1 MLQHLHI
8 QNYALIDSLEID
20 FTKGLNILTG
30 ETGSGKSILLGALGL
45 ILGDRAETQV
55 VKKESGKCVV
65 EGKFHLPGKALKDLF
80 EEFDLDYEN
89 PTIVRREVLES
100 GKSRAFVND
109 TPVKLNVLKEIGLKL
124 VDIHSQHQTLQINDP
139 EFQIRV
145 FDHFAKCGDL
155 LSAYREP
162 YLKYTKVKRQ
172 LEDAKADQAKNL
184 NEADFIKF
192 QLSEFEELNIEAIN
206 ELELEEEFN
215 TLSNAEEISERLHA
229 SLHHLSEGDQPVI
242 SELKS
247 ARDHIDRIATYSGA
261 FAEIATRIKSSLIE
275 LDDIRQELEG
285 AASSVEIDPVRMEKL
300 DNLRS
305 SLFRLQQ
312 KHGVSD
318 VAGLV
323 EKKKELSGKFQK
335 IDGQDAEIESLE
347 RELAALEK
355 RVEER
360 GKELSERRA
369 ANTGK
374 FKREIEQVLR
384 SLNMEK
390 AQFEVLLSPSSAP
403 GLHGLDL
410 IEMKFSANPGR
421 PPQELKKVA
430 SGGELSRLMLSIKKL
445 SASAVTSSIVFDEID
460 SGVSGEVANAMGG
473 IIKKMATE
481 KQVLCITHLPQ
492 IASKGETHFKVYKTV
507 KQGNTKTNLTRLKE
521 DERVVEIA
529 QMLSGAKT
537 TDAAMN
543 NARDL
548 LALN

>member
-8 QNYALIDSLEID
+8 QNYALIDSLDID

-55 VKKESGKCVV
+55 VKRDSGKCVV
-65 EGKFHLPGKALKDLF
+65 EGKFHLPGKALKYLF

-155 LSAYREP
+155 LNAYREP
-162 YLKYTKVKRQ
+162 YRKYNKVKRQ
-172 LEDAKADQAKNL
+172 LEELKAAQAKNL

-192 QLSEFEELNIEAIN
+192 QLREFEEIQIEAIN

-215 TLSNAEEISERLHA
+215 TLSNAEEISERLQA
-229 SLHHLSEGDQPVI
+229 ALHHLSEGDQAVV

-247 ARDHIDRIATYSGA
+247 TRDQLDRIASYSNA
-261 FAEIATRIKSSLIE
+261 FAEIARRIKSSLIE

-347 RELAALEK
+347 KELSALAK

-369 ANTGK
+369 AHTGK
-374 FKREIEQVLR
+374 FKREIEKVLR

-473 IIKKMATE
+473 IIQKMATE

-507 KQGNTKTNLTRLKE
+507 KNGNTKTNISRLTE

>member
-8 QNYALIDSLEID
+8 QNYALIDSLDID

-45 ILGDRAETQV
+45 IQV
-55 VKKESGKCVV
+55 VKRDSGKCVV
-65 EGKFHLPGKALKDLF
+65 EGKFHLPGKALKYLF

-155 LSAYREP
+155 LNAYREP
-162 YLKYTKVKRQ
+162 YRKYNKVKRQ
-172 LEDAKADQAKNL
+172 LEELKAAQAKNL

-192 QLSEFEELNIEAIN
+192 QLREFEEIQIEAIN

-215 TLSNAEEISERLHA
+215 TLSNAEEISERLQA
-229 SLHHLSEGDQPVI
+229 ALHHLSEGDQAVV

-247 ARDHIDRIATYSGA
+247 TRDQLDRIASYSNA
-261 FAEIATRIKSSLIE
+261 FAEIARRIKSSLIE

-347 RELAALEK
+347 KELSALAK

-369 ANTGK
+369 AHTGK
-374 FKREIEQVLR
+374 FKREIEKVLR

-473 IIKKMATE
+473 IIQKMATE

-507 KQGNTKTNLTRLKE
+507 KNGNTKTNISRLTE